1 MIIIVIAMNN
11 TNGYL
16 AVHVGLPTHHSGS
29 CKNVNYVTSV
39 CNETNEYKN
48 NQWFLVYSIFVTQ
61 NTYSGPNMRC

>member
-16 AVHVGLPTHHSGS
+16 AAHAGLPTHYSGS

-39 CNETNEYKN
+39 CNEINEYKN
-48 NQWFLVYSIFVTQ
+48 NQWFLVVYL
-61 NTYSGPNMRC
+61 